1 MELRKAIMERRSIR
15 GFKDTP
21 VARETIE
28 DVLRMATR
36 AVSANNI
43 QPWEFAVITGDLMK
57 KIGAENVEA
66 FLNNEPEDYE
76 EEPFEGIFRRR
87 QIEIGKQLLTEM
99 EVAREDKEK
108 RLWWAQRGFRFFD
121 APAVIIL
128 YMDSSLDQAACR
140 LEMGCVAQNI
150 CLAAMEHGLGTCVE
164 NQAIN
169 YQKALRRELGI
180 SDDKCFV
187 TGIAIGYPD
196 WDFPANN
203 VISTRVD
210 ISENTKWF
218 GFDK

>member
-1 MELRKAIMERRSIR
+1 
-15 GFKDTP
+15 
-21 VARETIE
+21 
-28 DVLRMATR
+28 
-36 AVSANNI
+36 
-43 QPWEFAVITGDLMK
+43 
-57 KIGAENVEA
+57 
-66 FLNNEPEDYE
+66 
-76 EEPFEGIFRRR
+76 
-87 QIEIGKQLLTEM
+87 M

-140 LEMGCVAQNI
+140 VEMGCVAQNI

-180 SDDKCFV
+180 SDDKCFI